1 VLACRDVHPVSE
13 GDDLMEDREAIAA
26 AAAIV
31 HIQQLA
37 INYAVGVD
45 QRDIDLVAEQFVPD
59 VACGHWGTGRDA
71 LKRMYREGDA
81 TMDLSIHRVSNHK
94 VDLVDDD
101 HATGIVYLVADHR
114 QHDGTWAYLAG
125 AYHDRYERIDGRW
138 LIRDRKL
145 LFWFRDRDALPPSTR
160 RETDYRVFDKW
171 SNLPDA
177 WPSWGRFWDE
187 VGDEGRTQH
196 PSVRRDARSSSQ

>member
-1 VLACRDVHPVSE
+1 MKDRD
-13 GDDLMEDREAIAA
+13 AIAA

-45 QRDIDLVAEQFVPD
+45 QRYIDLVAEQFVSD
-59 VACGHWGTGRDA
+59 VACGHWGTGRA
-71 LKRMYREGDA
+71 LKRMYHEGDA
-81 TMDLSIHRVSNHK
+81 TMDLSIHRVSNDK

-101 HATGIVYLVADHR
+101 HATGIVYLTADHR

-138 LIRDRKL
+138 LIQDRKL
-145 LFWFRDRDALPPSTR
+145 LFWFRDRVRVSAVDPPRNGLPGVRQVAEPPR
-160 RETDYRVFDKW
+160 RLAFVGAVLGRRRRRGPDGASERPAWRRVVRLIGLHTGW
-171 SNLPDA
+171 S
-177 WPSWGRFWDE
+177 R
-187 VGDEGRTQH
+187 
-196 PSVRRDARSSSQ
+196 